1 VAWLNAH
8 LASRGGRLSKG
19 QIVMT
24 GSVMKTVFPTAAT
37 NYRFD
42 LVGLGAVEVRVV

>member
-1 VAWLNAH
+1 
-8 LASRGGRLSKG
+8 
-19 QIVMT
+19 VMT